1 MSTAPSERPPGCA
14 LVTGASRGIGR
25 AIAERL
31 ASMGW
36 PCGVNYLHDEA
47 GAREVERAILAAGG
61 DAVALQGDVTDARAI
76 DRVFGEL
83 EERHGRVLVLVN
95 NAGIRADGLSMQ
107 LDAEQW
113 TRVMATNLDG
123 AFHSLRRA
131 LMPMMR
137 ARWGR
142 IVNISSAAGLRA
154 SPGQA
159 NYAASKAGLIG
170 MARSIARELSKAGV
184 TANVVAPGY
193 IDTEMTRALDERI
206 QAGALEFI
214 PAKRVGTAE
223 EVAGVVSFLAS
234 EDASYISG
242 AVIPVDGGM
251 GMGH

>member
-1 MSTAPSERPPGCA
+1 MSNAPSERPRGCA

-31 ASMGW
+31 ASLGW

-47 GAREVERAILAAGG
+47 GAREVERAILRAGG
-61 DAVALQGDVTDARAI
+61 DAVALQGDVTDAHAI

-123 AFHSLRRA
+123 AFHGLRRA

-170 MARSIARELSKAGV
+170 MSRTAAVEVARRGI
-184 TANVVAPGY
+184 TINVVAPGFVETSLTKDVSPA
-193 IDTEMTRALDERI
+193 ILDH
-206 QAGALEFI
+206 I
-214 PAKRVGTAE
+214 PARRAGTVEEIAACVAFLVSAE
-223 EVAGVVSFLAS
+223 AAYVTGATLA
-234 EDASYISG
+234 
-242 AVIPVDGGM
+242 VDGGLSA
-251 GMGH
+251 